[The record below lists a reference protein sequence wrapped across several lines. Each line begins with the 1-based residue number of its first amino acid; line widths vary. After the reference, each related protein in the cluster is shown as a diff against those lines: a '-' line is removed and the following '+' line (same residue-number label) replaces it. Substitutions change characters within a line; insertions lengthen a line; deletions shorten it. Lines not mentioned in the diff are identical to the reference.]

1 MIKQIIQIILEKIF
15 GKGIE
20 GVSKEASTLYNQI
33 TGAKKWKKAFASVA
47 EFSEYISKE
56 ACIEISRHYAM
67 LRFYFVTFEA
77 KNRAFPREDFII
89 ALAMVFND
97 YNININARDIIALA
111 DAYID
116 SWKKEVIKNST
127 IFNIEETC
135 FMNSSEEIN
144 RNDIFEV
151 ISDKE
156 KLIRA
161 FFKGYEDKNGT
172 NIIRIYYPA
181 PGETWI
187 EWNEKYS
194 IEIKA
199 NLNKGMPLGFCRV
212 GYDYSQIQE
221 DKNDRLMVAYL
232 SEKKDREILRV
243 NKWDVQDDTRIV
255 WAY

>member
-1 MIKQIIQIILEKIF
+1 MMIKQIIQIILEKVF

-20 GVSKEASTLYNQI
+20 GVSKEAATLYNQI
-33 TGAKKWKKAFASVA
+33 ARAKKWKKAFASVA
-47 EFSEYISKE
+47 EFSEYITKE

-67 LRFYFVTFEA
+67 LRFYFETFEA
-77 KNRAFPREDFII
+77 KYKTFPREDF
-89 ALAMVFND
+89 
-97 YNININARDIIALA
+97 IIALA

-127 IFNIEETC
+127 IFNLEETC
-135 FMNSSEEIN
+135 FINSSEEIN
-144 RNDIFEV
+144 RNDIYEL

-161 FFKGYEDKNGT
+161 FFKGYEDKDGT

-187 EWNEKYS
+187 ELKEKYS

-212 GYDYSQIQE
+212 GYDYSLIQG

-243 NKWDVQDDTRIV
+243 NKWDCQDDTRIV

>member
-1 MIKQIIQIILEKIF
+1 MIKQIIQIILEKVF

-20 GVSKEASTLYNQI
+20 GVGKEAATLYNQI
-33 TGAKKWKKAFASVA
+33 AGAKKWKKAFASVA
-47 EFSEYISKE
+47 EFSEHISKE

-67 LRFYFVTFEA
+67 LRFYYETFEA
-77 KNRAFPREDFII
+77 KNITFPREDFII
-89 ALAMVFND
+89 ALAMEFND
-97 YNININARDIIALA
+97 YNININTTDIIALA

-116 SWKKEVIKNST
+116 SWKKEVIKISNLK
-127 IFNIEETC
+127 ETC
-135 FMNSSEEIN
+135 FINSCEEIN
-144 RNDIFEV
+144 RNDILEV

-161 FFKGYEDKNGT
+161 FFKGYEDKDGT

-187 EWNEKYS
+187 EWKEKYS

-212 GYDYSQIQE
+212 GYDYSLIQG
-221 DKNDRLMVAYL
+221 DKNDRLIVAYL

-243 NKWDVQDDTRIV
+243 NKWDCQDDTRIV